1 MKMLVVESRAVKIIL
16 EMKQY
21 SYQSFLETWLQ
32 DYHVTEKTLY
42 RQCTE

>member
-1 MKMLVVESRAVKIIL
+1 MLVIESRAVKIML

-21 SYQSFLETWLQ
+21 SYQSFLKKWLQ

-42 RQCTE
+42 RQFTE